1 MAGPSGHA
9 RLSPSA
15 GSRWTVCPGSVEAC
29 AGIESPDTEHSMKGT
44 AGHHAHAEWLL
55 HGSPPEVGTKAPNGI
70 VLTQELIDA
79 AGMGVGWIRQY
90 VEGKLHHLLV
100 ETGVEIGTFF
110 GLPAGVCW
118 GTADAVILMA
128 DGELVIYDLKLGYIP
143 VDPEKNVQLML
154 YCAGILFSLGCLFNR
169 VRFVIC
175 QPANGGIK
183 EWEVSLMD
191 LIVLLEEMKPKVIAA
206 TLPDAPFKAEPKA
219 CKWCP
224 IFGTCAEAQREA
236 LALARQQFTSP
247 AAIVEHITVEDLALL
262 LKKSEMVEE
271 AIKAARGKALSLLAA
286 GIDVPGYKRVEGRKN
301 RAWKEGIE
309 SQVKSIMVQAG
320 IPEDEYAPRKLVSPA
335 QAEKLKKSGFDVA
348 ASLADL
354 IEKPKGEP
362 TLAPASDKRA
372 ALPPDLNALDAG
384 LSMIL
389 E

>member
-1 MAGPSGHA
+1 MPGPSGHA

-70 VLTQELIDA
+70 VLTQEIVDA

-90 VEGKLHHLLV
+90 VEGKVHHLLV
-100 ETGVEIGTFF
+100 ETEVEIGAFF

-128 DGELVIYDLKLGYIP
+128 DGELVIYDLKLGYLP
-143 VDPEKNVQLML
+143 VDPEENVQLML
-154 YCAGILFSLGCLFNR
+154 YAAGIIRELGVLFDR
-169 VRFVIC
+169 VRFVIA

-183 EWEVSLMD
+183 EWEVSLAD
-191 LIVLLEEMKPKVIAA
+191 LLARLEEMKPKVVAA

-247 AAIVEHITVEDLALL
+247 ASMVEHISVDDLALL

-286 GIDVPGYKRVEGRKN
+286 GIDVPGYKRVEANTKR
-301 RAWKEGIE
+301 RWKKGVEAEVEKLIGDKAYE
-309 SQVKSIMVQAG
+309 K
-320 IPEDEYAPRKLVSPA
+320 KLVSFTVV
-335 QAEKLKKSGFDVA
+335 EKLAGEA
-348 ASLADL
+348 AVENLV
-354 IEKPKGEP
+354 EKPKGEAV
-362 TLAPASDKRA
+362 LAPLSAKGA
-372 ALPPDLNALDAG
+372 ALPPDFQALDG
-384 LSMIL
+384 GINEMLD
-389 E
+389 

>member
-1 MAGPSGHA
+1 MPGPSGHA

-70 VLTQELIDA
+70 VLTQEIVDA

-90 VEGKLHHLLV
+90 VEGKVHHLLV
-100 ETGVEIGTFF
+100 ETEVEIGAFF

-128 DGELVIYDLKLGYIP
+128 DGELVIYDLKLGYLP
-143 VDPEKNVQLML
+143 VDPEENVQLML
-154 YCAGILFSLGCLFNR
+154 YAAGIIRELGVLFDR
-169 VRFVIC
+169 VRFVIA

-183 EWEVSLMD
+183 EWEVSLAD
-191 LIVLLEEMKPKVIAA
+191 LLARLEEMKPKVIAA

-247 AAIVEHITVEDLALL
+247 ASMVEHISVDDLALL

-286 GIDVPGYKRVEGRKN
+286 GIDVPGYKRVEANTKR
-301 RAWKEGIE
+301 RWKKGVEAEVEKLIGDKAYE
-309 SQVKSIMVQAG
+309 K
-320 IPEDEYAPRKLVSPA
+320 KLVSFTVV
-335 QAEKLKKSGFDVA
+335 EKLAGEA
-348 ASLADL
+348 AVENLV
-354 IEKPKGEP
+354 EKPKGEAV
-362 TLAPASDKRA
+362 LAPLSAKGA
-372 ALPPDLNALDAG
+372 ALPPDFQALDG
-384 LSMIL
+384 GINEMLD
-389 E
+389 

>member
-1 MAGPSGHA
+1 MPSPSGHA

-70 VLTQELIDA
+70 VLTQEIVDA

-90 VEGKLHHLLV
+90 VEGKVHHLLV
-100 ETGVEIGTFF
+100 ETEVEIGAFF

-128 DGELVIYDLKLGYIP
+128 DGELVIYDLKLGYLP
-143 VDPEKNVQLML
+143 VDPEENVQLML
-154 YCAGILFSLGCLFNR
+154 YAAGIIRELGVLFDR
-169 VRFVIC
+169 VRFVIA

-183 EWEVSLMD
+183 EWEVSLAD
-191 LIVLLEEMKPKVIAA
+191 LLARLEEMKPKVVAA

-247 AAIVEHITVEDLALL
+247 ASMVEHITVEDLALL

-286 GIDVPGYKRVEGRKN
+286 GIDVPGYKRVEANTKR
-301 RAWKEGIE
+301 RWKKGVEAEVEKLVGKE
-309 SQVKSIMVQAG
+309 KAY
-320 IPEDEYAPRKLVSPA
+320 EKKLVSFTVV
-335 QAEKLKKSGFDVA
+335 EKLAGEA
-348 ASLADL
+348 AIANLV
-354 IEKPKGEP
+354 EKPKGEAV
-362 TLAPASDKRA
+362 LAPLSAKGA
-372 ALPPDLNALDAG
+372 ALPPDLQSFDSGMIAL
-384 LSMIL
+384 L

>member
-55 HGSPPEVGTKAPNGI
+55 TGEPPPAGAVAPNGI

-90 VEGKLHHLLV
+90 VAGKVHHLLV
-100 ETGVEIGTFF
+100 ETGVEIGAFF

-128 DGELVIYDLKLGYIP
+128 DGELVIYDLKLGYLP
-143 VDPEKNVQLML
+143 VDPEENVQLML
-154 YCAGILFSLGCLFNR
+154 YAAGIIRELGVLFDR
-169 VRFVIC
+169 VRFVIA

-183 EWEVSLMD
+183 EWEVSLAD
-191 LIVLLEEMKPKVIAA
+191 LLARLEEMKPKVIAA

-219 CKWCP
+219 CRWCP

-247 AAIVEHITVEDLALL
+247 ASMVEHISVDDLALL

-286 GIDVPGYKRVEGRKN
+286 GIDVPGYKRVEANTKR
-301 RAWKEGIE
+301 RWKKGVEAEVEKLVGKE
-309 SQVKSIMVQAG
+309 KAY
-320 IPEDEYAPRKLVSPA
+320 EKKLVSFTVV
-335 QAEKLKKSGFDVA
+335 EKLAGEA
-348 ASLADL
+348 AIANLV
-354 IEKPKGEP
+354 EKPKGEAV
-362 TLAPASDKRA
+362 LAPLSAKGA
-372 ALPPDLNALDAG
+372 ALPPDFQALDSG
-384 LSMIL
+384 INELL
-389 E
+389 D